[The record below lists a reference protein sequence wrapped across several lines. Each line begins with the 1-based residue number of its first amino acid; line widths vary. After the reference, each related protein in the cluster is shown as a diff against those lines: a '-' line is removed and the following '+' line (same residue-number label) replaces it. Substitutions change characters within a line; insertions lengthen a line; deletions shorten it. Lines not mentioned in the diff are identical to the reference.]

1 MLEDAVS
8 DTKFQTGITNYLN
21 KHKYGNAVTQD
32 LWDEL
37 QKIMG
42 DELNVT
48 EFMNTWTMQMG
59 YPILEVKTDGN
70 NLVLSQK
77 RFLKDPESVDGD
89 TSPYK

>member
-1 MLEDAVS
+1 MLEDAVGA
-8 DTKFQTGITNYLN
+8 TKFQTGITNYLN

-32 LWDEL
+32 LWNEL

-48 EFMNTWTMQMG
+48 DFMNTWTMQMG
-59 YPILEVKTDGN
+59 YPILDVKKDGN
-70 NLVLSQK
+70 TFILSQK
-77 RFLKDPESVDGD
+77 RFLKDPKSHNGD